1 MFESIAA
8 APPDPILGLGEAFN
22 KDARSGK
29 INLTIGVYQDDQG
42 KTCILDSVKKAE
54 AKLLAGETTKG
65 YLGIDGLKEFTQL
78 ASQLALGTLA
88 TTDNVATVQ
97 TPGGTGALRVAA
109 DFLGL
114 TFPNMR
120 VWFSNPTWPNHLGIF
135 QRAGLE
141 TKIHP
146 YLAGDKRSLDMP
158 AMLDT
163 LEREGKA
170 GDAIVLHACCH
181 NPTGIDPTED
191 QWQELAE
198 LTAQRGMLPILDFAY
213 QGFGDGPTED
223 QVGLRQIAA
232 QHSEYFVCSSFS
244 KNFGLYSERVGALM
258 AVTPSSD
265 STSRMLSQL
274 KQAVRVNYSNPP
286 RHGAAIVATIL
297 GDAALRSQWMDEV
310 TGMRQRIHTMREQFV
325 QGMHDAGCDTDFS
338 FLLKQKGMFSYSGL
352 TPMQVDWLKAN
363 KAIYMV
369 GTGRINVAGITPANL
384 SILCAAIAEALA
396 ESTAKA

>member
-22 KDARSGK
+22 KDPRTGK

-54 AKLLAGETTKG
+54 AKLLSGETTKG
-65 YLGIDGLKEFTQL
+65 YLGIDGLKDFTQH
-78 ASQLALGTLA
+78 AAQLALSDLSTL
-88 TTDNVATVQ
+88 DKVAAVQ

-114 TFPNMR
+114 SFPNTR

-141 TKIHP
+141 AKIYP
-146 YLAGDKRSLDMP
+146 YLADDKRSLDIS
-158 AMLDT
+158 AMMDT
-163 LEREGKA
+163 LERDGKA

-191 QWQELAE
+191 QWRDLAE

-223 QVGLRQIAA
+223 QIGLRQIAA

-244 KNFGLYSERVGALM
+244 KNFGLYSERVGALL
-258 AVTPSSD
+258 AVLP
-265 STSRMLSQL
+265 TSESAGRMLSQL

-297 GDAALRSQWMDEV
+297 SDAALKAQWLQEL
-310 TGMRQRIHTMREQFV
+310 TGMRERIHTMREQFV
-325 QGMHDAGCDTDFS
+325 QGMKAAGCDTDFS
-338 FLLKQKGMFSYSGL
+338 FLLQQKGMFSYSGL

-369 GTGRINVAGITPANL
+369 GTGRINVAGITPSNL
-384 SILCAAIAEALA
+384 PILCAAITEAMAET
-396 ESTAKA
+396 TAKA